1 MTEGVYDPNLGVVR
15 YDITEATIPT
25 QQLLRDAS
33 KSKSAPHNE
42 TLLAFMKLSGT
53 APAKLEADQVKVLQA
68 ALRQHI
74 GDGVPDGTAERN
86 RKSREDYPAK
96 NKHSLDDLRKQLKKD
111 GFSESF
117 QDKCIDVFERAVGKH
132 SAKMA
137 LVEMLTDSPHL
148 RLLMQEAE
156 AIDASEF
163 LANHIIELEE
173 SIAIV
178 EAENAMLISE
188 AKHRHSALHE
198 EAVFAQPKQ
207 QTWRRSSRNLQD
219 DLEGVD
225 PSNAV
230 LMEAGGPRRHH
241 ADAKMNARAVYLTQT
256 MQNTDVVPDK
266 QYLVETW
273 SKIEN

>member
-1 MTEGVYDPNLGVVR
+1 MAKR
-15 YDITEATIPT
+15 KKRSATSRSAGKKRTPLKRRTAAKRGTAAKRRTATKPRTGAKRRSAANRRPPAKRSSAAKPRPLRKRDAAGTPVAQEETTPEETRSGLPPT
-25 QQLLRDAS
+25 QDTFA
-33 KSKSAPHNE
+33 
-42 TLLAFMKLSGT
+42 T
-53 APAKLEADQVKVLQA
+53 
-68 ALRQHI
+68 
-74 GDGVPDGTAERN
+74 
-86 RKSREDYPAK
+86 
-96 NKHSLDDLRKQLKKD
+96 
-111 GFSESF
+111 
-117 QDKCIDVFERAVGKH
+117 DVFERAVGKH

-188 AKHRHSALHE
+188 AQHRHSTLHE
-198 EAVFAQPKQ
+198 EALFAQPKQ

-225 PSNAV
+225 ESNVV
-230 LMEAGGPRRHH
+230 LMEASGPRRHH
-241 ADAKMNARAVYLTQT
+241 GDAKMNARADYLIQT